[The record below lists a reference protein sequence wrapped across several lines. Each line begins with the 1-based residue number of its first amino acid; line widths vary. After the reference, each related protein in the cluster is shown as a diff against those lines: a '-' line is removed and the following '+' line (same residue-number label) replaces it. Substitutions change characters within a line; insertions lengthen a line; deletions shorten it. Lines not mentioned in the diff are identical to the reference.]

1 MCMMRRDGAHS
12 RAMAAPTVSG
22 PSPVSRPC
30 ACTWATRAV
39 CSSRSTTGRSRSGR
53 NSCPATW
60 RASKRGPTVFCGAIL
75 MPQRRPLQRRLVR
88 RRRPASRRKAQ
99 TLPACNRATRAQT
112 ADRSGFL
119 SKIIE
124 PLRGVHD
131 VLPAQIAAWQHL
143 ERVTRENFRAYGY
156 EEFRVPVIEQ
166 TQLFKRSIG
175 DFTDI
180 IEKEMFSF
188 VDQGEDHIT
197 LRPEATAGIV
207 RAVISNGMLREGRL
221 RVWCMG
227 PMFRRERPQ
236 AGRYRQ
242 FHQIDAEAFGFEGP
256 DADAEIILLS
266 ARLLRRLGLTR
277 TKLLV
282 NSLGTPASRAA
293 YRDELTAYFGAHEA
307 ALDEDSKRRLR
318 GNPLRILDSKNPDMQ
333 RLIAEAPLLLDSL
346 DAEARTHFE
355 SLCAQLRRAGIEYH
369 VEPHLVR
376 GLDYYTRTVFEWT
389 TDALGSQST
398 ICAGG
403 RYDGLVAQLGGPGA
417 PGIGWAMGQE
427 RIVMLL
433 EKQGLGRQRDRP
445 HVYLVLAGEQTEIA
459 GFKLAEQL
467 RDAWPDLALQVNLGG
482 GSFKTQLKRADK
494 SGAQFAILLGEDET
508 ARGVV
513 AVKALRQ
520 ESAQEECPV
529 GQISERLGVLLGLKG
544 G

>member
-1 MCMMRRDGAHS
+1 
-12 RAMAAPTVSG
+12 
-22 PSPVSRPC
+22 
-30 ACTWATRAV
+30 
-39 CSSRSTTGRSRSGR
+39 
-53 NSCPATW
+53 
-60 RASKRGPTVFCGAIL
+60 
-75 MPQRRPLQRRLVR
+75 
-88 RRRPASRRKAQ
+88 
-99 TLPACNRATRAQT
+99 
-112 ADRSGFL
+112 L

-131 VLPAQIAAWQHL
+131 VLPAHIAAWQHL
-143 ERVTRENFRAYGY
+143 ERITREVFSGYGY

-180 IEKEMFSF
+180 VEKEMFSF
-188 VDQGEDHIT
+188 VDQGEDQIT

-256 DADAEIILLS
+256 DVDAEMILLS

-277 TKLLV
+277 TRLLI
-282 NSLGTPASRAA
+282 NSLGTPASRSA
-293 YRDELTAYFGAHEA
+293 YREQLSAYFSAHSA
-307 ALDEDSKRRLR
+307 ALDEDSKRRLA
-318 GNPLRILDSKNPDMQ
+318 GNPLRILDSKNPDM
-333 RLIAEAPLLLDSL
+333 RALIAGAPLLLESL
-346 DAEARTHFE
+346 DAESRAHFDALCSHLE
-355 SLCAQLRRAGIEYH
+355 SAGIEYH

-398 ICAGG
+398 VCAGG
-403 RYDGLVAQLGGPGA
+403 RYDGLVAQLGGA
-417 PGIGWAMGQE
+417 ATPGIGWAMGQE

-433 EKQGLGRQRDRP
+433 EKQGLAPTAARP
-445 HVYLVLAGEQTEIA
+445 HVYLVLGDSSEIH
-459 GFKLAEQL
+459 GFKLAERL
-467 RDAWPDLALQVNLGG
+467 RDAWPELALQVNLGG
-482 GSFKTQLKRADK
+482 GSFKTQFKRADK
-494 SGAQFAILLGEDET
+494 SGAEFALVLGDDEL

-513 AVKALRQ
+513 AVKALRR
-520 ESAQEECPV
+520 EMAQEDCEITR
-529 GQISERLGVLLGLKG
+529 ISERLGVLLGLKG
-544 G
+544 V

>member
-1 MCMMRRDGAHS
+1 M
-12 RAMAAPTVSG
+12 
-22 PSPVSRPC
+22 
-30 ACTWATRAV
+30 
-39 CSSRSTTGRSRSGR
+39 
-53 NSCPATW
+53 
-60 RASKRGPTVFCGAIL
+60 SKT
-75 MPQRRPLQRRLVR
+75 
-88 RRRPASRRKAQ
+88 
-99 TLPACNRATRAQT
+99 
-112 ADRSGFL
+112 
-119 SKIIE
+119 IE

-131 VLPAQIAAWQHL
+131 VLPTQISLWQHL
-143 ERVTRENFRAYGY
+143 ERVTREVFDAYGY

-180 IEKEMFSF
+180 VEKEMFSF

-207 RAVISNGMLREGRL
+207 RAVISNGLLRENRL

-256 DADAEIILLS
+256 DVDAEMILLS
-266 ARLLRRLGLTR
+266 ARLLKRLGLTR
-277 TKLLV
+277 LKLLV
-282 NSLGTPASRAA
+282 NSLGTPASRAV
-293 YRDELTAYFGAHEA
+293 YREALSAYFGAHES
-307 ALDEDSKRRLR
+307 ALDADSKRRLI

-333 RLIAEAPLLLDSL
+333 RLIAAAPLLFDFLDPESR
-346 DAEARTHFE
+346 AHFDT
-355 SLCAQLRRAGIEYH
+355 LCAHLKSAGIEYE
-369 VEPHLVR
+369 VQPHLVR

-398 ICAGG
+398 VCAGG
-403 RYDGLVAQLGGPGA
+403 RYDGLVAQLGGTPT

-433 EKQGLGRQRDRP
+433 EKQGLGVPRRP
-445 HVYLVLAGEQTEIA
+445 PQVYMVLAGEGAQIP
-459 GFKLAEQL
+459 GYRLAEQL
-467 RDAWPDLALQVNLGG
+467 RDAWPQLNLQVNLGG
-482 GSFKTQLKRADK
+482 GNFKAQFKRADK
-494 SGAQFAILLGEDET
+494 SGAAYALVVGEDEV

-520 ESAQEECPV
+520 EAAQEECPMN
-529 GQISERLGVLLGLKG
+529 QISERLGLLLGLKAG
-544 G
+544 ATE

>member
-1 MCMMRRDGAHS
+1 VG
-12 RAMAAPTVSG
+12 
-22 PSPVSRPC
+22 
-30 ACTWATRAV
+30 
-39 CSSRSTTGRSRSGR
+39 
-53 NSCPATW
+53 
-60 RASKRGPTVFCGAIL
+60 
-75 MPQRRPLQRRLVR
+75 
-88 RRRPASRRKAQ
+88 
-99 TLPACNRATRAQT
+99 
-112 ADRSGFL
+112 
-119 SKIIE
+119 KIIE

-131 VLPAQIAAWQHL
+131 VLPAQAAAWQHL
-143 ERVTRENFRAYGY
+143 ERITREVFAGYGY

-180 IEKEMFSF
+180 VEKEMFSF
-188 VDQGEDHIT
+188 IDQGEDHIT

-256 DADAEIILLS
+256 DVDAELILLS

-277 TKLLV
+277 IRLLL
-282 NSLGTPASRAA
+282 NSLGTPEVRAI
-293 YRDELTAYFGAHEA
+293 YRDQLTAYFSAHEA
-307 ALDEDSKRRLR
+307 ALDGDSRRRLR

-333 RLIAEAPLLLDSL
+333 RIIAGAPLLLEAL
-346 DAEARTHFE
+346 DAESKAHFE
-355 SLCAQLRRAGIEYH
+355 SLCAHLRSAGIEYH
-369 VEPHLVR
+369 VEPRLVR

-398 ICAGG
+398 VCAGG
-403 RYDGLVAQLGGPGA
+403 RYDGLVEQLGGSST

-433 EKQGLGRQRDRP
+433 EKQGLGLNRERP
-445 HVYLVLAGEQTEIA
+445 QVYMVLVGQQTEIL

-467 RDAWPDLALQVNLGG
+467 RDAWPHLKLQINLGG
-482 GSFKTQLKRADK
+482 GSFKAQFKRADK
-494 SGAQFAILLGEDET
+494 SGAQFALVLGDDEA

-513 AVKALRQ
+513 AVKALR
-520 ESAQEECPV
+520 EDLAQEECPIER
-529 GQISERLGVLLGLKG
+529 ISERLGALLGLKG
-544 G
+544 ASNEAE

>member
-1 MCMMRRDGAHS
+1 
-12 RAMAAPTVSG
+12 
-22 PSPVSRPC
+22 
-30 ACTWATRAV
+30 
-39 CSSRSTTGRSRSGR
+39 
-53 NSCPATW
+53 
-60 RASKRGPTVFCGAIL
+60 
-75 MPQRRPLQRRLVR
+75 
-88 RRRPASRRKAQ
+88 
-99 TLPACNRATRAQT
+99 
-112 ADRSGFL
+112 L

-143 ERVTRENFRAYGY
+143 ERITRQVFAGYGY

-180 IEKEMFSF
+180 VEKEMFSF
-188 VDQGEDHIT
+188 IDQGEDHIT

-207 RAVISNGMLREGRL
+207 RAVISNGLLREGRL

-256 DADAEIILLS
+256 DVDAEMILLS
-266 ARLLRRLGLTR
+266 ARLLRLLGLGGV
-277 TKLLV
+277 KLIV
-282 NSLGTPASRAA
+282 NSLGTPASRAV
-293 YRDELTAYFGAHEA
+293 YREKLTAYFSGHTAS
-307 ALDEDSKRRLR
+307 LDEDSKRRLA

-333 RLIAEAPLLLDSL
+333 RIVAGAPLLLDSL
-346 DAEARTHFE
+346 DAESREHFD
-355 SLCAQLRRAGIEYH
+355 SLCAQLRGAGIEYH

-398 ICAGG
+398 VCAGG
-403 RYDGLVAQLGGPGA
+403 RYDGLVAQLGGVDTPGV
-417 PGIGWAMGQE
+417 GWAMGQE

-433 EKQGLGRQRDRP
+433 EKQNLQRRKVKP
-445 HVYLVLAGEQTEIA
+445 QVYVVMVGEHAEIP
-459 GFKLAEQL
+459 GCKVAEQL
-467 RDAWPDLALQVNLGG
+467 RDAWPDLGVQINLGG
-482 GSFKTQLKRADK
+482 GSFKTQFKRADK
-494 SGAQFAILLGEDET
+494 SGAEFALVVGDDEA

-513 AVKALRQ
+513 ALKALRR
-520 ESAQEECPV
+520 ELAQEECPME
-529 GQISERLGVLLGLKG
+529 QISERIGILLGLTG
-544 G
+544 GSGSSHG

>member
-1 MCMMRRDGAHS
+1 
-12 RAMAAPTVSG
+12 
-22 PSPVSRPC
+22 
-30 ACTWATRAV
+30 
-39 CSSRSTTGRSRSGR
+39 
-53 NSCPATW
+53 
-60 RASKRGPTVFCGAIL
+60 
-75 MPQRRPLQRRLVR
+75 
-88 RRRPASRRKAQ
+88 
-99 TLPACNRATRAQT
+99 
-112 ADRSGFL
+112 L

-143 ERVTRENFRAYGY
+143 ERITRQVFASYGY

-180 IEKEMFSF
+180 VEKEMFSF
-188 VDQGEDHIT
+188 IDQGEDHIT

-207 RAVISNGMLREGRL
+207 RAVISNGMLRDGRL

-256 DADAEIILLS
+256 DVDAEMILLS
-266 ARLLRRLGLTR
+266 ARLLKFLGLR
-277 TKLLV
+277 DVKLVV
-282 NSLGTPASRAA
+282 NSLGTPASRAT
-293 YRDELTAYFGAHEA
+293 YREKLTAYFGAHA
-307 ALDEDSKRRLR
+307 ASLDDDSKRRLA

-333 RLIAEAPLLLDSL
+333 RIVAGAPLLLDSL
-346 DAEARTHFE
+346 DAESREHFE
-355 SLCAQLRRAGIEYH
+355 SLCAHLRSAGIEYH

-398 ICAGG
+398 VCAGG
-403 RYDGLVAQLGGPGA
+403 RYDGLVAQLGGVDTPGV
-417 PGIGWAMGQE
+417 GWAMGQE

-433 EKQGLGRQRDRP
+433 QKLDAELQRQRP
-445 HVYLVLAGEQTEIA
+445 QVYLVLVGEHAQIP

-467 RDAWPDLALQVNLGG
+467 RDAWPELGLQVNLGD
-482 GSFKTQLKRADK
+482 GSFKTQFKRADK
-494 SGAQFAILLGEDET
+494 SGAEFALVLGDDE
-508 ARGVV
+508 AAKGVV
-513 AVKALRQ
+513 AVKALRR
-520 ESAQEECPV
+520 ELAQEECPV
-529 GQISERLGVLLGLKG
+529 ERISERIGILLGLKG
-544 G
+544 GGERNHG

>member
-1 MCMMRRDGAHS
+1 
-12 RAMAAPTVSG
+12 
-22 PSPVSRPC
+22 
-30 ACTWATRAV
+30 
-39 CSSRSTTGRSRSGR
+39 
-53 NSCPATW
+53 
-60 RASKRGPTVFCGAIL
+60 
-75 MPQRRPLQRRLVR
+75 
-88 RRRPASRRKAQ
+88 
-99 TLPACNRATRAQT
+99 
-112 ADRSGFL
+112 L

-131 VLPAQIAAWQHL
+131 VLPAQVAAWQHL
-143 ERVTRENFRAYGY
+143 ERITREVFAAYGY

-180 IEKEMFSF
+180 VEKEMFSF

-256 DADAEIILLS
+256 DVDAEMILLS

-277 TKLLV
+277 TTLLI

-293 YRDELTAYFGAHEA
+293 YRDVLTAYFTAHEA
-307 ALDEDSKRRLR
+307 GLDEDSKRRLR
-318 GNPLRILDSKNPDMQ
+318 VNPLRILDSKHPDLQ
-333 RLIAEAPLLLDSL
+333 RLIAAAPLLLDFL
-346 DAEARTHFE
+346 DTESRAHFE
-355 SLCAQLRRAGIEYH
+355 SLCAQLRSAGIEYH

-376 GLDYYTRTVFEWT
+376 GLDYYTRSVFEWT

-403 RYDGLVAQLGGPGA
+403 RYDGLVAQLGGAGT

-433 EKQGLGRQRDRP
+433 EKQGLGRPRDRP
-445 HVYLVLAGEQTEIA
+445 HIYLVLAGEHTETA

-467 RDAWPDLALQVNLGG
+467 RDAWPNLALQVNLGG

-494 SGAQFAILLGEDET
+494 SGAQYAILVGEDEM

-520 ESAQEECPV
+520 ESVQEECPIDR
-529 GQISERLGVLLGLKG
+529 ISERMGVLLGLNG
-544 G
+544 E

>member
-1 MCMMRRDGAHS
+1 M
-12 RAMAAPTVSG
+12 
-22 PSPVSRPC
+22 
-30 ACTWATRAV
+30 
-39 CSSRSTTGRSRSGR
+39 
-53 NSCPATW
+53 
-60 RASKRGPTVFCGAIL
+60 SKT
-75 MPQRRPLQRRLVR
+75 
-88 RRRPASRRKAQ
+88 
-99 TLPACNRATRAQT
+99 
-112 ADRSGFL
+112 
-119 SKIIE
+119 IE

-143 ERVTRENFRAYGY
+143 EHITRQVFASYGY

-180 IEKEMFSF
+180 VEKEMFSF
-188 VDQGEDHIT
+188 IDQGEDHIT

-256 DADAEIILLS
+256 DVDAEMILLS
-266 ARLLRRLGLTR
+266 ARLLKLLGLR
-277 TKLLV
+277 DVKLVV

-293 YRDELTAYFGAHEA
+293 YREKLTAYFSAHVA
-307 ALDEDSKRRLR
+307 SLDEDSKRRLA
-318 GNPLRILDSKNPDMQ
+318 GNPLRILDSKNSGVQ
-333 RLIAEAPLLLDSL
+333 RIVAGAPLLLDSL
-346 DAEARTHFE
+346 DAESREHFE
-355 SLCAQLRRAGIEYH
+355 SLCAHLRSAGIEYH

-398 ICAGG
+398 VCAGG
-403 RYDGLVAQLGGPGA
+403 RYDGLVAQLGGLDT

-433 EKQGLGRQRDRP
+433 QKRDAELLRQRP
-445 HVYLVLAGEQTEIA
+445 QVYLVLVGEHAQIP

-467 RDAWPDLALQVNLGG
+467 RDAWPELALQVNLGD
-482 GSFKTQLKRADK
+482 GSFKTQFKRADK
-494 SGAQFAILLGEDET
+494 SGADFALVLGDDEA

-513 AVKALRQ
+513 AVKALRR
-520 ESAQEECPV
+520 ELAQEECPV
-529 GQISERLGVLLGLKG
+529 ERISERIGILLGLKG
-544 G
+544 GRERNHG